1 VPFDGSGAT
10 KEGDTYEFPTGSQ
23 DWAGFANDNTALYP
37 FEFAEAG
44 VINFTASSDQPVNL
58 KFVFEFNPYPD
69 VDPNFES
76 STVTVDGACQEY
88 QATIPAQSAG
98 QTFSSFLMYIVENDI
113 PVTVNDV
120 VVNGDTVP
128 CGDSGE
134 TEDPVEPVVPNDPT
148 ITPLNIT
155 ETSAAAGFEFKGLS
169 CVASTEAPVASE
181 TLPVVITETVI
192 LVPEQAGNTQ
202 HVYVSDSQLSEDGSQ
217 VTVTLSYKSDEPN
230 TTGVGFTVNFDS
242 GILSMNAVSE
252 VFSGA
257 IASGSL
263 NADGNALDFGWAS
276 LFGQFPGSNEAD
288 LAKITFDIDPGAT
301 AYAQLD
307 LVATSNAAGFEFDV
321 QSQQITVVNVGDDSS
336 VESSDDSSSV
346 TDTCTI
352 ASPEVGVQSVYILES
367 TSVVSDTD
375 PAMAVKTVKLG
386 YASGSENTTGIG
398 FRLHFN
404 SEVLT
409 VGEITNVF
417 PEAIAAGD
425 TNDDTADDDDDS
437 QTDKYLTFGWAS
449 LFGQFPGSQ
458 TAELATI
465 TFTHQL
471 IEASTEQ

>member
-1 VPFDGSGAT
+1 
-10 KEGDTYEFPTGSQ
+10 
-23 DWAGFANDNTALYP
+23 
-37 FEFAEAG
+37 
-44 VINFTASSDQPVNL
+44 
-58 KFVFEFNPYPD
+58 
-69 VDPNFES
+69 
-76 STVTVDGACQEY
+76 
-88 QATIPAQSAG
+88 
-98 QTFSSFLMYIVENDI
+98 MYIVENDI